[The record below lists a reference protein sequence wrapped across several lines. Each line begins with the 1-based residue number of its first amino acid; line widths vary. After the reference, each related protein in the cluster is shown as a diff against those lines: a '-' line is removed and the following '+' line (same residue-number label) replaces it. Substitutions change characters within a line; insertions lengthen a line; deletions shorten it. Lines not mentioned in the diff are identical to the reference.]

1 MTGGLSVPNSIFL
14 SNDIN
19 FHIITGPNMSG
30 KTTFLKQI
38 GLLQIL
44 AQIGSFVPAQMDTT
58 FRLCDKIFTRM
69 ALNDNLQ
76 MNSSSFMVE
85 IKELHYILNVS
96 VSILFFPFVILSY
109 SDHLL
114 HFHSA
119 MNKKKS
125 IYKAHFTQLFNTDRR
140 TWS

>member
-1 MTGGLSVPNSIFL
+1 MPNSIFL
-14 SNDIN
+14 SNDLN

-38 GLLQIL
+38 GLIQIL
-44 AQIGSFVPAQMDTT
+44 AQIGSFVPAQIDTT

-96 VSILFFPFVILSY
+96 VFILLVFIVIILSLIRK
-109 SDHLL
+109 HLL
-114 HFHSA
+114 HFYTLA
-119 MNKKKS
+119 TLTKKK
-125 IYKAHFTQLFNTDRR
+125 INL
-140 TWS
+140 